1 MRRDPLLGLILAVVA
16 ACPAEAGEARYLGTY
31 VWTIDNPDF
40 GGWSGFDT
48 SAEGSV
54 FRAVSDIGKTIG
66 GRLIRDEASVVTGVE
81 AGPIMPLLGDAGEV
95 MKGPTRDAEG
105 VDLSA
110 DGSFAVSFEGA
121 KRTARVMTYAGETT
135 KGVILTDGRFM
146 GKLAEN
152 KGPEALAFLPDG
164 TAYAILEG
172 QTGPFGDHRVY
183 SGKGKEWS
191 EVFSIPR
198 DGTWSPVGADFGPD
212 GRLYLLER
220 DFWPLLGF
228 RSRVLRM
235 TVTADG
241 LAESEVLFETHVG
254 VHDNLE
260 GIGVWT
266 APDGSLRMTMI
277 SDDNFRRSQRTEIV
291 DYAVAD

>member
-1 MRRDPLLGLILAVVA
+1 MRRNPFLGLILAVVVAFPA
-16 ACPAEAGEARYLGTY
+16 AASETRYLGTY
-31 VWTIDNPDF
+31 VWTADDPDF

-48 SAEGSV
+48 SADGAA

-66 GRLIRDEASVVTGVE
+66 GRLIRDAAGVVTGVE
-81 AGPIMPLLGDAGEV
+81 ATPIMPLRGDAGEI
-95 MKGPTRDAEG
+95 MRGTTRDAEG
-105 VDLSA
+105 ADLSA

-164 TAYAILEG
+164 TGYAILEG
-172 QTGPFGDHRVY
+172 ASGVFGGHRVY
-183 SGKGKEWS
+183 AGKGQEWS

-198 DGTWSPVGADFGPD
+198 AGTWSPVGADFGPD

-235 TVTADG
+235 KVTADG
-241 LAESEVLFETHVG
+241 VADREVLFETHVG

-291 DYAVAD
+291 DYLVGD